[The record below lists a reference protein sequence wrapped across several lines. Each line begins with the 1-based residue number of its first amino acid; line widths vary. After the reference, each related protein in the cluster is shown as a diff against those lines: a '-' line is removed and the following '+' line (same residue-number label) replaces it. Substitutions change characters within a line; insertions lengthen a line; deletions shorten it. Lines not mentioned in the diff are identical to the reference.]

1 MPKRSVDLYLQDII
15 ECVDLIAEYT
25 AGVSREEF
33 FEDQKLVDAIVRRLG
48 IIGEAA
54 KQLPEDFRTAH
65 PDVPWESMI
74 GMRNKILHE
83 YFGVDEA
90 ILWKTIQEDLPPL
103 QTLIATLLRS
113 LGTDTSRAA

>member
-1 MPKRSVDLYLQDII
+1 MPKRSADLYLQDII
-15 ECVDLIAEYT
+15 ECIDLIAEYT
-25 AGVSREEF
+25 DGVSREQF
-33 FEDQKLVDAIVRRLG
+33 FEDQQLVDAVVRRLG

-54 KQLPEDFRTAH
+54 RQLPEDFRTAH
-65 PDVPWESMI
+65 QKVPWDSMI

-103 QTLIATLLRS
+103 RTLIEALLQNRNADAT
-113 LGTDTSRAA
+113 RAA